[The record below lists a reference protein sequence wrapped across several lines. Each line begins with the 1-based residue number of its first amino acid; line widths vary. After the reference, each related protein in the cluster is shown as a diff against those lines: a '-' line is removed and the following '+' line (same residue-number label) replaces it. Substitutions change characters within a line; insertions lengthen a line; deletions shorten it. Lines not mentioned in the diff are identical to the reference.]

1 MIDDDFIPGKCLDN
15 LRADTSTIPGAGR
28 GAFATRFIP
37 KGSIIAP
44 CPLVHI
50 MDKAKLLMNANK
62 TDDTSETYQLLL
74 NYCFGHGSSSLLL
87 CPTTSVGLINHSK
100 EGANA
105 IYKWASSSENHKR
118 RMNYRMSNLEDLK
131 ARSGS
136 ITEYN
141 SKLLF
146 DFIATRDIYEGE
158 EVFLD
163 YGEEWVNAWNTHMEN
178 WKKDDSA
185 ETYISASV
193 MNSKQANIQPTY
205 EKRSKYGHHSYLCE
219 LEPFAR
225 DEDPQFE
232 EDAPEEDYHANPS
245 LNRDNWDERLKT
257 LYLDNEYIWWW
268 PCEVEL
274 ANEDN
279 TLFTV
284 RVFQRT
290 PEDPKERPPI
300 RLLKNFP
307 RKSIKFVDKPYH
319 SGQHLANAFRH
330 YIPIPEGMFPL
341 VS

>member
-1 MIDDDFIPGKCLDN
+1 MDN
-15 LRADTSTIPGAGR
+15 LRAGVSTITGAGR

-50 MDKAKLLMNANK
+50 MDKTKLLMSSNK
-62 TDDTSETYQLLL
+62 NDHTNEKYQLLL
-74 NYCFGHGSSSLLL
+74 NYCFGHKKSSLLL
-87 CPTTSVGLINHSK
+87 CPTTSASLINHSK

-105 IYKWASSSENHKR
+105 AYQWAQSSENQKR
-118 RMNYRMSNLEDLK
+118 KMHYTMGPLEDLQ
-131 ARSGS
+131 
-136 ITEYN
+136 TN
-141 SKLLF
+141 SSSYAEQNTKLSF

-158 EVFLD
+158 EVFID
-163 YGEEWVNAWNTHMEN
+163 YGEEWVNAWNTHVEN

-185 ETYISASV
+185 KNYIPASV
-193 MNSKQANIQPTY
+193 MNAKQANIQPTHKSTGNY
-205 EKRSKYGHHSYLCE
+205 RHYSYLCQ

-225 DEDPQFE
+225 DEGPEFE
-232 EDAPEEDYHANPS
+232 EDAPEEDYHASRS
-245 LNRDNWDERLKT
+245 LDKDTWDVETSMFYSK
-257 LYLDNEYIWWW
+257 NEYIWSW

-284 RVFQRT
+284 RVFKRA
-290 PEDPKERPPI
+290 PINPKERPAI

-319 SGQHLANAFRH
+319 SDQHLKNTFRY
-330 YIPIPEGMFPL
+330 YIPIPDGLFPL